1 MYANMQ
7 TPWRLTQMEQNTQG
21 CTFWSRLSC
30 LCGALP
36 EKYSNCSG
44 GVKAREFSHA
54 KAQRRQ
60 ENLRNAAALC
70 AFAALREKSSPFRY
84 FSGNASL
91 WLWFGRSWL
100 VGPSFAVE
108 WGGGQPCR
116 HSVVVGRAQAHY

>member
-1 MYANMQ
+1 
-7 TPWRLTQMEQNTQG
+7 MEQNAQS

-30 LCGALP
+30 LSGALP
-36 EKYSNCSG
+36 EKLKLLRG
-44 GVKAREFSHA
+44 REGKNFSHA

-70 AFAALREKSSPFRY
+70 AFAALREKSSPFRS